1 MTAVPISRQVVD
13 GDAVLADSQCTCIFQ
28 SSCAIVNGTLS
39 ILLGSLE
46 FTLVCYLS
54 CRLKKKH
61 KAVKTHHHEGFFYFY
76 QNITPM
82 HLVLQSMYVVLV
94 LAKKV
99 VKDCSPP
106 PPWIHPERVWD
117 LAIINKLLRIMGTYF
132 LPNFGEIHY
141 VISER

>member
-1 MTAVPISRQVVD
+1 MLFELP
-13 GDAVLADSQCTCIFQ
+13 
-28 SSCAIVNGTLS
+28 
-39 ILLGSLE
+39 
-46 FTLVCYLS
+46 
-54 CRLKKKH
+54 LKKKH

-99 VKDCSPP
+99 VKDCCLPP